1 MIVDV
6 NSLTRIM
13 KLLRI
18 EASGFD
24 LFENNF
30 SISFLAKQRV
40 TDDDTSLH
48 HLFHKGDLNPINA
61 LIGVNASGKTST
73 LKLISLVI
81 DLLNF
86 TPLKYIKYQSLFCKG
101 RDHRLCIYFY
111 TEDGMIHKLDSR
123 IHYSGESSAEGI
135 LYFSDE
141 YLYSKKVTSVKTK
154 AQVYEFDDSNLKID
168 RKNVALLLPD
178 DISILLKLK
187 KDLNNDLLNLTYTN
201 SIDYTNINILNIKL
215 PDSSG
220 KGSKFFFPVNLIHFL
235 DPSVE
240 SLELKRI
247 NNIETYF
254 LKFNNGQE
262 FAVNSPAD
270 LENYLSSGTIKGLYI
285 YLSARQILKT
295 GGILLIDEIENHF
308 NQELVKTLL
317 SLFERKRTNPHG
329 ALIVFTTHYS
339 ELLDLFDRNDCINL
353 VRHNYQGNFGIS
365 IENLSDLLDRNDLK
379 RSDVFKSDYIGGTS
393 PSYSSYKL
401 FEKELLDY
409 INSDI

>member
-1 MIVDV
+1 
-6 NSLTRIM
+6 M

-18 EASGFD
+18 EASGFY

-40 TDDDTSLH
+40 TDDDVSLH
-48 HLFHKGDLNPINA
+48 RLFKKGDLNPINA

-73 LKLISLVI
+73 LKLISLAI

-86 TPLKYIKYQSLFCKG
+86 TPLKYIKYQSLFSEGK
-101 RDHRLCIYFY
+101 DHRLCIYFY
-111 TEDGMIHKLDSR
+111 TEDGMLHKLDSR
-123 IHYSGESSAEGI
+123 IRFSDESGAEDN
-135 LYFSDE
+135 LYFTEE
-141 YLYSKKVTSVKTK
+141 YLYSKKVSSITSK
-154 AQVYEFDDSNLKID
+154 ANVYEFDNSYLKID
-168 RKNVALLLPD
+168 RKNVELLLPD
-178 DISILLKLK
+178 DISILYKLK
-187 KDLNNDLLNLTYTN
+187 KDLNGDLLNLTYID

-215 PDSSG
+215 PDASEN
-220 KGSKFFFPVNLIHFL
+220 GSKFIFPVNLIHFL

-247 NNIETYF
+247 NNMETYF
-254 LKFNNGQE
+254 LKFKNGQE
-262 FAVNSPAD
+262 FAVNSPVD
-270 LENYLSSGTIKGLYI
+270 LENYLSSGSIKGLYI

-295 GGILLIDEIENHF
+295 GGILLVDEIENHF

-329 ALIVFTTHYS
+329 AVIVFTTHYS

-353 VRHNYQGNFGIS
+353 VRHNYQGNSGIS
-365 IENLSDLLDRNDLK
+365 IENLSELLDRNDLK

-409 INSDI
+409 IHSNN

>member
-1 MIVDV
+1 
-6 NSLTRIM
+6 
-13 KLLRI
+13 
-18 EASGFD
+18 
-24 LFENNF
+24 
-30 SISFLAKQRV
+30 
-40 TDDDTSLH
+40 
-48 HLFHKGDLNPINA
+48 
-61 LIGVNASGKTST
+61 
-73 LKLISLVI
+73 
-81 DLLNF
+81 
-86 TPLKYIKYQSLFCKG
+86 
-101 RDHRLCIYFY
+101 
-111 TEDGMIHKLDSR
+111 MIHKLDSR
-123 IHYSGESSAEGI
+123 IHYSGESSAEDI

-141 YLYSKKVTSVKTK
+141 YLYSKKVSSVKTK

-187 KDLNNDLLNLTYTN
+187 KDLNNDLLNLTYIN

-220 KGSKFFFPVNLIHFL
+220 NGSKFIFPVNLIHFL

-262 FAVNSPAD
+262 FAVNSPVD
-270 LENYLSSGTIKGLYI
+270 LENYLSSGSIKGLYI

-329 ALIVFTTHYS
+329 AVIVFTTHYA
-339 ELLDLFDRNDCINL
+339 ELLDLFERNDCINL
-353 VRHNYQGNFGIS
+353 VRHNYQNNAGIS
-365 IENLSDLLDRNDLK
+365 ISNLSELLERNDLK
-379 RSDVFKSDYIGGTS
+379 RSDIYKSDYIGGTS

-401 FEKELLDY
+401 FEKDLLAFVG
-409 INSDI
+409 SDN